1 MKIFTKKGI
10 TQKIIMIVLIAILWN
25 FVFPTFSRADVFGIL
40 FDPITDLV
48 TGLGDTILSLL
59 QAFLYNGK
67 YDISAGLG
75 NIFIN
80 AGWFKNNQD
89 QFPEMKFNKPSGVDT
104 VEIDDSNFDQISIS
118 SILTT
123 IVSPVA

>member
-48 TGLGDTILSLL
+48 TGLGDTI
-59 QAFLYNGK
+59 
-67 YDISAGLG
+67 
-75 NIFIN
+75 
-80 AGWFKNNQD
+80 
-89 QFPEMKFNKPSGVDT
+89 
-104 VEIDDSNFDQISIS
+104 
-118 SILTT
+118 
-123 IVSPVA
+123 

>member
-1 MKIFTKKGI
+1 M
-10 TQKIIMIVLIAILWN
+10 
-25 FVFPTFSRADVFGIL
+25 
-40 FDPITDLV
+40 
-48 TGLGDTILSLL
+48 L

-104 VEIDDSNFDQISIS
+104 VEIDDSNFDQISLA

-123 IVSPVA
+123 IVSPVAGVITIGIDALTGANICRKSTCI

>member
-1 MKIFTKKGI
+1 MKSKKEKTRNLLGGKYEDFYEKKGI

-59 QAFLYNGK
+59 QAYLYNGK

-75 NIFIN
+75 NIFY
-80 AGWFKNNQD
+80 KCRMVQK
-89 QFPEMKFNKPSGVDT
+89 QSGSVPRN
-104 VEIDDSNFDQISIS
+104 EI
-118 SILTT
+118 
-123 IVSPVA
+123 